1 MEPGQERVV
10 SFVWHGRKT
19 FQRCQEHSIGRIYLD
34 RWQHLHHRTK
44 WCGITPQKHQTQCKV
59 DLQLSGFHCHCI
71 SGIYH
76 RSIQQYTRQLQC
88 KGHHGWHE
96 TIQGNKPR
104 QRKKLVSCLRPLFL
118 SSTHIPPIHHRQ
130 CCGNLH
136 INAVKQLLWWRKPLP
151 IWRERQD
158 RLQTYMDGYYK
169 LCLKPNMAHYERTD
183 ENHFLYTQINQ
194 KEIDVLAV
202 TAYAGYWLLPEKLQ
216 LSANGGLNRCFN
228 YGFD

>member
-1 MEPGQERVV
+1 MSIFYHFY
-10 SFVWHGRKT
+10 SFRMSNS
-19 FQRCQEHSIGRIYLD
+19 E
-34 RWQHLHHRTK
+34 
-44 WCGITPQKHQTQCKV
+44 QKHSFWMSVSWKV
-59 DLQLSGFHCHCI
+59 PFIH
-71 SGIYH
+71 
-76 RSIQQYTRQLQC
+76 
-88 KGHHGWHE
+88 
-96 TIQGNKPR
+96 
-104 QRKKLVSCLRPLFL
+104 CLRPLFL

-169 LCLKPNMAHYERTD
+169 LWLKPNMAHYERTD